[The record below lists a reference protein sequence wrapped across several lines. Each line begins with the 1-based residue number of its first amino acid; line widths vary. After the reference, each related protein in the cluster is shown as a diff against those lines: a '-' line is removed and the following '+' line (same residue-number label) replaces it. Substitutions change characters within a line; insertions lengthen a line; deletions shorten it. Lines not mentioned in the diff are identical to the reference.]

1 MKLLAPKQPNPAR
14 RKGTVV
20 VVFAVTLVVMLSF
33 VALAL
38 DGGQLIDKRRQAQ
51 AAADAAA
58 LSAANEL
65 YANWWLTAAAY
76 GADYKGLDP
85 DNKAK
90 AAALAAA
97 KANGFEDGVGG
108 CTVTVNI
115 PPTSG
120 PFAGKSCH
128 TEVIISTSQQ
138 QYFSRIFGAETVTY
152 GARAVSRGRR
162 GGINNAIICLDP
174 SGKGALNAGGNGS
187 INVVGAPIQVNSTDA
202 SAMIAN
208 GNGSLTAP
216 QFLVS
221 GSPGYTTP
229 GGGSF
234 TGTIVPNSDPIPDPL
249 ATLPPPVYSSLTVQ
263 DANGVKVS
271 GNRTV
276 NLKPGIYIGGISA
289 TGGTVNL
296 DPGIYYMDGGGF
308 NISGQANLFGTGVL
322 IYNAPQSTSDKID
335 ISGQG
340 SIVLSPMLTGPY
352 QGILLFQD
360 RTSTAPVNI
369 SGSSGVVMNITGT
382 FYAASATLNVTGNGA
397 QQTIGSQY
405 ISYDLVLGGNGTY
418 YCSWTPDITPG
429 TREVLLVE

>member
-1 MKLLAPKQPNPAR
+1 MKLQTGNRADGSR
-14 RKGTVV
+14 RGTVV

-38 DGGQLIDKRRQAQ
+38 DGGQLIDKRRQVQ
-51 AAADAAA
+51 AASDAAA
-58 LSAANEL
+58 LAAANEL
-65 YANWWLTAAAY
+65 FANWWTTSATY

-85 DNKAK
+85 DGKAR

-97 KANGFEDGVGG
+97 KANGYEDGVNG

-152 GARAVSRGRR
+152 GSRSVSRGRR
-162 GGINNAIICLDP
+162 GGINDAIICLSPDD
-174 SGKGALNAGGNGS
+174 KGALNTGGNGLLT
-187 INVVGAPIQVNSTDA
+187 VQGAPIQVNSTNA
-202 SAMIAN
+202 EAMIAN
-208 GNGSLTAP
+208 GNGTMTAP
-216 QFLVS
+216 TFLVG
-221 GSPGYTTP
+221 GSPGYSTP

-234 TGTIVPNSDPIPDPL
+234 TGTIVPNSNPIPDPL
-249 ATLPPPVYSSLTVQ
+249 ATLPPPDPSKLVVRRTNKLQHGGNSTDTLLPGVYQ
-263 DANGVKVS
+263 
-271 GNRTV
+271 
-276 NLKPGIYIGGISA
+276 GGISS
-289 TGGTVNL
+289 TGGL
-296 DPGIYYMDGGGF
+296 LILQPGIYYMDGGGF
-308 NISGQANLFGTGVL
+308 NIGGQASLQGEGVL
-322 IYNAPQSTSDKID
+322 IYNAPQSNSDVIN

-340 SIVLSPMLTGPY
+340 NISLSPMTTGPY

-360 RTSTAPVNI
+360 RTSTAPVSI
-369 SGSSGVVMNITGT
+369 QGAAATDMTITGT
-382 FYAASATLNVTGNGA
+382 FYCASANLSVTGNGD

-405 ISYDLVLGGNGTY
+405 ISYTLNLGGNGTY